1 MCGIAGILTHGPAPS
16 RERLVRMR
24 TSLEHRGPDGSG
36 LWMDGPLGL
45 VHTRLAIIEPSTA
58 SAQPMTGADGHSAIS
73 FNGEI
78 YNYQELRGELGRSG
92 HRFRTASDTE
102 VLLAGFAS
110 QGPRFFERLDGMFAA
125 ALWDG
130 TRLILIRDRFGMK
143 PLFYAQQGHE
153 LLFGSEPKALLAAG
167 AAAQLRPQGVLEYML
182 LNTTQGLGC
191 MYRGMSQVEPGT
203 FVSFRPG
210 EGPVPTRYW
219 DIPTPSR
226 PSLKS
231 WPPILANA
239 RDVLDRA
246 VRRHLVSDRPVGVY
260 LSGGIDSSLLAS
272 TAAAV
277 FPRLRSFSLTFDSAG
292 HDPYQGFAE
301 RVADRFG
308 MTHISVTMKDTEV
321 PDLLAEM
328 NELADEPQG
337 DSADVAV
344 YALSRIAREHVR
356 VVLTGDG
363 GDEVFGGY
371 RRHRGEL
378 LARRMGWLARGARPF
393 ASWLGDVGRRR
404 LRLLTTPSEIER
416 YAGYLMSLPDPRRE
430 ASLLIH
436 PDLQR
441 DIDFDA
447 VVGQIREPHQRTSGL
462 SAMLATD
469 LRTILSD
476 SYLRKTDRA
485 CMMAGIEGRLPYLDR
500 ELVEFAFALPARA
513 LVSVVT
519 GKQVLRKLLR
529 ERIPDSMTA
538 APKAGFNVPFGRW
551 LTESRVTELRL
562 ALAQPTT
569 ALADLVSPLA
579 LSTLKSSPGN
589 PQHAAT
595 QWKLLR
601 LGLWAERWLRA
612 QRSEAQRA

>member
-1 MCGIAGILTHGPAPS
+1 MCGIAGILTPDAAPS
-16 RERLVRMR
+16 RERLLRMR
-24 TSLEHRGPDGSG
+24 TSLEHRGPDGHG
-36 LWMDGPLGL
+36 LWVDGPLGL
-45 VHTRLAIIEPSTA
+45 VHTRLAIIEPSSA
-58 SAQPMTGADGHSAIS
+58 SAQPMTGADGRSAIS

-78 YNYQELRGELGRSG
+78 YNYQELRTELGRNG
-92 HRFRTASDTE
+92 HRFRTSSDTE
-102 VLLAGFAS
+102 VLLIGFTYH
-110 QGPRFFERLDGMFAA
+110 GPRFFERLDGMFAA

-130 TRLILIRDRFGMK
+130 TRLVLVRDRFGMK
-143 PLFYAQQGHE
+143 PLFYARQGYE
-153 LLFGSEPKALLAAG
+153 LLFASEPKALLAAG
-167 AAAQLRPQGVLEYML
+167 AAAQVRPQGILEYML
-182 LNTTQGLGC
+182 LNTTQGVGC
-191 MYRGMSQVEPGT
+191 MYRGMTQVEPGA
-203 FVSFRPG
+203 FVSVRPG
-210 EGPVPTRYW
+210 EEPVTTRYW
-219 DIPTPSR
+219 DIPTPPR
-226 PSLKS
+226 PARPH
-231 WPPILANA
+231 WAPILGEA
-239 RDVLDRA
+239 RSVLDRA
-246 VRRHLVSDRPVGVY
+246 VRRHLVSDRPVGIY
-260 LSGGIDSSLLAS
+260 LSGGIDSSLVAS
-272 TAAAV
+272 TAAAIV
-277 FPRLRSFSLTFDSAG
+277 PRLRSFSLAFDGAG
-292 HDPYQGFAE
+292 HDAYQGFAE

-308 MTHISVTMKDTEV
+308 MTHVSVTMKDTEV
-321 PDLLAEM
+321 PDLLTEM
-328 NELADEPQG
+328 TELADEPQG

-371 RRHRGEL
+371 RRHRGER
-378 LARRMGWLARGARPF
+378 LARRMGWLARGAHPF

-404 LRLLTTPSEIER
+404 LRLLATKSGIER

-430 ASLLIH
+430 GPLLIH
-436 PDLQR
+436 PDLR
-441 DIDFDA
+441 REIDFEA
-447 VVGQIREPHQRTSGL
+447 VVGQIREPYERTSGL

-513 LVSVVT
+513 LVGVAA

-551 LTESRVTELRL
+551 LTESRVTDLRL
-562 ALAQPTT
+562 ALAQPTS

-579 LSTLKSSPGN
+579 LATLRSSPGN

-595 QWKLLR
+595 QWKLVR

-612 QRSEAQRA
+612 QRPEWPSA

>member
-1 MCGIAGILTHGPAPS
+1 
-16 RERLVRMR
+16 
-24 TSLEHRGPDGSG
+24 
-36 LWMDGPLGL
+36 
-45 VHTRLAIIEPSTA
+45 
-58 SAQPMTGADGHSAIS
+58 MT
-73 FNGEI
+73 
-78 YNYQELRGELGRSG
+78 
-92 HRFRTASDTE
+92 
-102 VLLAGFAS
+102 
-110 QGPRFFERLDGMFAA
+110 
-125 ALWDG
+125 
-130 TRLILIRDRFGMK
+130 
-143 PLFYAQQGHE
+143 
-153 LLFGSEPKALLAAG
+153 
-167 AAAQLRPQGVLEYML
+167 
-182 LNTTQGLGC
+182 
-191 MYRGMSQVEPGT
+191 QVEPGA

-210 EGPVPTRYW
+210 EGPVTTRYW
-219 DIPTPSR
+219 DIPTLPR
-226 PSLKS
+226 PARRH
-231 WPPILANA
+231 WAPILSEA
-239 RDVLDRA
+239 RGVLNRA
-246 VRRHLVSDRPVGVY
+246 VRRHLVSDRPVGIY
-260 LSGGIDSSLLAS
+260 LSGGIDSSLVAS

-277 FPRLRSFSLTFDSAG
+277 VPRLRSFSLAFDGAG
-292 HDPYQGFAE
+292 PDAYQGFAK

-308 MTHISVTMKDTEV
+308 MTHISVTMKDAEV
-321 PDLLAEM
+321 PDLLTEM
-328 NELADEPQG
+328 TELADEPQG

-378 LARRMGWLARGARPF
+378 LAQRMGWLARGARPF

-404 LRLLTTPSEIER
+404 LQLLATKSEIER

-430 ASLLIH
+430 APLLIH
-436 PDLQR
+436 PDLR
-441 DIDFDA
+441 REIDFEA
-447 VVGQIREPHQRTSGL
+447 VVGQVREPYRRASGL

-500 ELVEFAFALPARA
+500 ELVEFAFALPASA
-513 LVSVVT
+513 LVGVVT

-529 ERIPDSMTA
+529 ERVPDSMTA

-551 LTESRVTELRL
+551 LTESRVTDLRL
-562 ALAQPTT
+562 TLAQPTS

-579 LSTLKSSPGN
+579 RATLRSSPGS

-595 QWKLLR
+595 QWKLVR

-612 QRSEAQRA
+612 QRPESRSA